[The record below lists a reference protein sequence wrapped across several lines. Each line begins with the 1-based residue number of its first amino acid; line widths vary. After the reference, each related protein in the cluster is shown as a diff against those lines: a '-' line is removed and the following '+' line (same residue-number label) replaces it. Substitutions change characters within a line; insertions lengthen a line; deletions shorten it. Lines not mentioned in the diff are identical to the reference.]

1 MAAIW
6 GEKQNQIT
14 FIYDISP
21 IIFVYDNI
29 LISLQA
35 ILTFWGRSL
44 DLYGSLTHISNF
56 FHSETS
62 SIWRISQT

>member
-35 ILTFWGRSL
+35 TSNIDILRQIIGLVW
-44 DLYGSLTHISNF
+44 
-56 FHSETS
+56 
-62 SIWRISQT
+62 